1 MSFLRKEFKIIFFSL
16 SLLIITA
23 VLLFLINQVY
33 QVYVLASSVNDSFG
47 LVVLILL
54 STFMVGLIA
63 VPLTLYFNLPQT
75 LVPPTAPDDL
85 PAHRRKLLGRLQSN
99 SFLKACDKVPKTDEQ
114 LDEALQLLK
123 EEADERIRKTA
134 LAVFLTTSVSQNGK
148 LDAFTVLFTHSRLI
162 WRIAYLYNQR
172 PRVKDLVRLYANVG
186 ATAFLVSEIEDFDIT
201 IHIESLISGITKG
214 KGSPVS
220 SIPFVGPA
228 ATLVMDSLF
237 EGSAN
242 AFLTLR
248 VGIIARKYCSSTAVW
263 QRDKVR
269 RSATLEA
276 AKMLNSIV
284 AKGSAKV
291 ISGVVVAAKNAGVS
305 TLQSGGKA
313 MVKAGVKIKDGITYT
328 AKKVNPFGWNK
339 VAKSGEVPE

>member
-1 MSFLRKEFKIIFFSL
+1 MSFLKKEFKLIIFSL

-23 VLLFLINQVY
+23 VSLFLINQVY
-33 QVYVLASSVNDSFG
+33 QVYVLASSVNETFG

-54 STFMVGLIA
+54 SAFLAGLIA
-63 VPLTLYFNLPQT
+63 VPITLYFNLPPT
-75 LVPPTAPDDL
+75 LEPPKAPEDL
-85 PAHRRKLLGRLQSN
+85 PVHRKKLLGRLQSN
-99 SFLKACDKVPKTDEQ
+99 SFLKASAKVPKTDEQ
-114 LDEALQLLK
+114 LDDALQVLK
-123 EEADERIRKTA
+123 AEADERIRKTA

-148 LDAFTVLFTHSRLI
+148 LDAFTVLFTHTRLI

-172 PRVKDLVRLYANVG
+172 PRVRDLARLYANVG

-201 IHIESLISGITKG
+201 IHIESLISGVTKG

-248 VGIIARKYCSSTAVW
+248 VGIIARKYCSSSGVW

-269 RSATLEA
+269 RSSTLEA

-284 AKGSAKV
+284 AKGSTKV
-291 ISGVVVAAKNAGVS
+291 IAGVVLAAKKAGVS

-313 MVKAGVKIKDGITYT
+313 MVKAGGKIKDGITAT
-328 AKKVNPFGWNK
+328 AKKVNPFRWK
-339 VAKSGEVPE
+339 RVAKSGEVPE